1 MILIDR
7 LTEEKIE
14 FKDLIGDESIIPQR
28 YSIPENY
35 LLKSNYPLSKGDIL
49 FDDGSLSHCIEN
61 EIDETINLSIRFIV
75 EIFQERTKDNEVI
88 FLLPNHL
95 IPQQIF
101 DDSANLR
108 KVEEILCAVLE
119 EGHLHQIANKPRVD
133 MRYDEEI
140 MATSRVKRVA
150 NTAHRYLASHS
161 ETWQQRTL
169 VGIYPKKLLA
179 LVSEDH
185 FSIYENKVFARL
197 LDKLRNF
204 LMQRLLL
211 LKKQRDNLDT
221 ALDMENTPSLYY
233 KLRHEL
239 CTLWGENLSFD
250 ETRSILS
257 KLKST
262 IQSNENML
270 ERIKGLQSFGLYLL
284 IPPALRQIPD
294 HLHKTNILA
303 HDQHYRHIGRLW
315 TELHVQR
322 QRLPTAYEKFEQL
335 RQFQESYN
343 QYVLLLL
350 LHAFQKL
357 KFEVKKIADDHYQC
371 IRGAQNISISL
382 SINTS
387 NWNIIYENHLDYEL
401 TVVGIPSRLTENLI
415 NHLGNCI
422 AVYLYE
428 SGDIDVD
435 SETYV
440 KQCILG
446 TPYNFE
452 AIEKLIIVLVK
463 WLYKSSL
470 IQYGKRVNDRKI
482 PTIIS
487 ESIIN
492 SATLDSHGHDF
503 ILYED
508 LTNSELE
515 VLKEICIQANAKDL
529 YQTILYRNYGVQ
541 LLQSCPLCG
550 ERLAQNFEVRRTN
563 STFICSCSDCSIEYG
578 MKVIDEHKERLFF
591 LEPFDNKETAQL
603 GRWKLEEIIN

>member
-7 LTEEKIE
+7 LTGEKIE
-14 FKDLIGDESIIPQR
+14 REDLIGSTPIIPQR
-28 YSIPENY
+28 YSISENY
-35 LLKSNYPLSKGDIL
+35 LLKSNYPLNKGDIL
-49 FDDGSLSHCIEN
+49 FNDGSLSSCIEN
-61 EIDETINLSIRFIV
+61 EIDETLNLSISLIV
-75 EIFQERTKDNEVI
+75 ETFQERTEYNEVK
-88 FLLPNHL
+88 FFPPNHL
-95 IPQQIF
+95 IPQKIF

-108 KVEEILCAVLE
+108 KVEEILHEVLDA
-119 EGHLHQIANKPRVD
+119 GHLHQIANKPRVD
-133 MRYDEEI
+133 MKYDEEI
-140 MATSRVKRVA
+140 MVTSRVKRVA

-169 VGIYPKKLLA
+169 IGIYPKKLLA

-185 FSIYENKVFARL
+185 FSIYENKVFVRL
-197 LDKLRNF
+197 LDKLRIF
-204 LMQRLLL
+204 LTQRLLL

-257 KLKST
+257 KLKNT

-303 HDQHYRHIGRLW
+303 HDQHYRHIGLLW

-322 QRLPTAYEKFEQL
+322 QRLPTAYEKLEQL
-335 RQFQESYN
+335 QLFQENYN

-357 KFEVKKIADDHYQC
+357 KFEVKKTASNHYQC
-371 IRGAQNISISL
+371 IRGIQCISISL
-382 SINTS
+382 SPDTS
-387 NWNIIYENHLDYEL
+387 NWNIICEKNFNHEL
-401 TVVGIPSRLTENLI
+401 TVVGISSRLTEDLI
-415 NHLGNCI
+415 NHMGNCI
-422 AVYLYE
+422 AVYLYN
-428 SGDIDVD
+428 SDDI
-435 SETYV
+435 ENEIYT
-440 KQCILG
+440 KQCIWG
-446 TPYNFE
+446 SPYNFE
-452 AIEKLIIVLVK
+452 AIEQLIILLVK
-463 WLYKSSL
+463 WLYKPSL
-470 IQYGKRVNDRKI
+470 VQYGKKVNDRKI

-487 ESIIN
+487 ESMIN
-492 SATLDSHGHDF
+492 SMALDLNGNDV
-503 ILYED
+503 ILYEE
-508 LTNSELE
+508 LPNSELE
-515 VLKEICIQANAKDL
+515 VLKNICTQANAKDL
-529 YQTILYRNYGVQ
+529 YQVICYRNYDVQ

-550 ERLAQNFEVRRTN
+550 IRLAQNFEARRTN
-563 STFICSCSDCSIEYG
+563 RTFICSCSDCSIAYG
-578 MKVIDEHKERLFF
+578 MKAIEDSKTRSFF
-591 LEPFDNKETAQL
+591 LEPLDDKNMVQL